1 MSEFPGREEFGELND
16 VFNEVMQLPDD
27 ILTGEVV
34 ESLVGMIDGAITPAI
49 KEKSINAT
57 IQNFSD
63 NNYSKQFVANIVKTN
78 RDNIYDYINDLQPSS
93 AKRQLLNGIAEVMCE
108 IFDEVLK
115 RYHGA
120 NFQLN
125 VALKDNGQVPTYAHP
140 TDAAADLYA
149 AEDMVLPPHSLANT
163 VHTQLYIELPEG
175 WTALILPRSSI
186 GKKTGLR
193 LSNSVGVIDSTY
205 RGEIGVMYDNISD
218 SEYTIHAGD
227 RIAQMLVIPTYSFAT
242 NVVAALNETERG
254 EGGFGSTGV

>member
-1 MSEFPGREEFGELND
+1 MVEITFDLDTTNIGK
-16 VFNEVMQLPDD
+16 LPDKMRKAQG
-27 ILTGEVV
+27 LG
-34 ESLVGMIDGAITPAI
+34 
-49 KEKSINAT
+49 
-57 IQNFSD
+57 
-63 NNYSKQFVANIVKTN
+63 
-78 RDNIYDYINDLQPSS
+78 
-93 AKRQLLNGIAEVMCE
+93 
-108 IFDEVLK
+108 LK
-115 RYHGA
+115 
-120 NFQLN
+120 
-125 VALKDNGQVPTYAHP
+125 
-140 TDAAADLYA
+140 YA